1 MTTRKIASWILAALV
16 LGSLAACG
24 EDSSPASTAT
34 TSAPIPTSTAA
45 VTTTSTSTTI
55 TSPAPAT
62 ATASTGLSEGVTL
75 MEESDQESFPTPDV
89 EQKMAEMA
97 PTAVII
103 DGAYPY
109 PTANSAIDSDGD
121 RRYTLEEWKQAMRE
135 TYPAYDW
142 PEAYTPSI
150 EDVLAMMSL
159 DMFPAGSTFE
169 VPIEIAALG
178 GVYRCAWQQNWI
190 DAFSIGN
197 QAEMDRSMQMLR
209 AAVLTNP
216 TNIDV
221 ISVYAEMYNLAEL
234 GDPAKMLR
242 DLEANCFGFNRW
254 VESRSSVVPMEDRWQ
269 LAINHI
275 RGMGGVGSPDQS
287 GFLMS

>member
-1 MTTRKIASWILAALV
+1 MTTRKIASWIIAALV

-24 EDSSPASTAT
+24 EDSSPASTAPST
-34 TSAPIPTSTAA
+34 TVPISTAA
-45 VTTTSTSTTI
+45 TTITSTSTV
-55 TSPAPAT
+55 TSSVPAT
-62 ATASTGLSEGVTL
+62 ATASTGLPEGVTL

-121 RRYTLEEWKQAMRE
+121 RRYTLEEWKRAMRE

-159 DMFPAGSTFE
+159 DMFPPGSTFE
-169 VPIEIAALG
+169 VLIEIAALG
-178 GVYRCAWQQNWI
+178 GVYRCAWQQNWV
-190 DAFSIGN
+190 DAFGVGN
-197 QAEMDRSMQMLR
+197 QAEMNRSMQMLR

-254 VESRSSVVPMEDRWQ
+254 VESRSSV
-269 LAINHI
+269 
-275 RGMGGVGSPDQS
+275 GSPKTHETLCALS
-287 GFLMS
+287 HMHSNRAPLTTFNGVEHAS

>member
-1 MTTRKIASWILAALV
+1 MTTRKIAGWILAALV

-24 EDSSPASTAT
+24 EDSSPASTAPST
-34 TSAPIPTSTAA
+34 TVPISTAA
-45 VTTTSTSTTI
+45 TTITSTSTV
-55 TSPAPAT
+55 TSSVPAT
-62 ATASTGLSEGVTL
+62 ATASTVLPEGVIL
-75 MEESDQESFPTPDV
+75 MERSDQESFPTPDV
-89 EQKMAEMA
+89 ERKMAEMA

-121 RRYTLEEWKQAMRE
+121 GSYTVEEWKQAMRE

-178 GVYRCAWQQNWI
+178 GIYRCAWQQNWV
-190 DAFSIGN
+190 DAFGVGD

-254 VESRSSVVPMEDRWQ
+254 VESRSSV
-269 LAINHI
+269 
-275 RGMGGVGSPDQS
+275 GSPKTHETLCALS
-287 GFLMS
+287 HMHSNRAPLTTFNGVEHAS

>member
-1 MTTRKIASWILAALV
+1 MTTRKIAGWILAALV

-24 EDSSPASTAT
+24 EDSSPASTAPST
-34 TSAPIPTSTAA
+34 TVPISTAA
-45 VTTTSTSTTI
+45 TTITSTSTV
-55 TSPAPAT
+55 TSSVPAT
-62 ATASTGLSEGVTL
+62 ATASTGLPEGVTL

-121 RRYTLEEWKQAMRE
+121 RRYTLEEWKRAMRE

-159 DMFPAGSTFE
+159 DMFPPGSTFE
-169 VPIEIAALG
+169 VLIEIAALG
-178 GVYRCAWQQNWI
+178 GVYRCAWQQNWV
-190 DAFSIGN
+190 DAFGVGN
-197 QAEMDRSMQMLR
+197 QAEMNRSMQMLR

-254 VESRSSVVPMEDRWQ
+254 VESRSSV
-269 LAINHI
+269 
-275 RGMGGVGSPDQS
+275 GSPKTHETLCALS
-287 GFLMS
+287 HMHSNRAPLTTFNGVEHAS